1 MLALILAHFVDG
13 DLGEYHELS
22 TGVMVNQPGAEP
34 SRVRALQSAFIH
46 HMLVDQAFTFEAGR
60 TIWGFPKVMAD
71 FTIRDGKQFGFDA
84 SIDGQL
90 VAGMEFRRGLRVP
103 SALTHRKQ
111 VLRSYSHR
119 DGQTLETPFDMSM
132 VGVRYRTGGVRVWLG
147 NHPYAKELASLGL
160 PKRAMI
166 SASVANVHVVRRCAG
181 GFTMT
186 TTKPDVDLTDGAFYA
201 GDSRAV
207 YKWMR
212 ENEPVFRDRNGLAAA
227 STYQAVI
234 DAERNP
240 ELFSNAGGIRP
251 DQPGAEMMIEMDD
264 PQHLLRRKLVNSGF
278 TRKRVKDLEASIG
291 SLCDALIDAMC
302 ERGECDFVWDLAA
315 PLPMAVIGDMLGV
328 LPEEREMFLKWS
340 DDMVSFL
347 SSTAAQEDFQVSMDA
362 FAAYTE
368 YMTGMLAARKEKP
381 TDDLVSVLVHAE
393 VEGAKLEDH
402 QIVTEVLLLL
412 IGGDETTRHT
422 LSGGTRQLLRH
433 PDQHQRLVNDLELLP
448 NAIEEMLRWTAP
460 VKNMA
465 RTINA
470 DTEFHGTAL
479 KEGEKMLL
487 LFESAN
493 FDEKVFEDPESF
505 NIDRYPN
512 NHLAFGFG
520 THFCLGNQLARLELS
535 IMQAKLLQRLPD
547 MRLASDV
554 ELPLRPANFVS
565 GLESMPVRFT
575 PTKSLG

>member
-1 MLALILAHFVDG
+1 MTA
-13 DLGEYHELS
+13 
-22 TGVMVNQPGAEP
+22 TG
-34 SRVRALQSAFIH
+34 
-46 HMLVDQAFTFEAGR
+46 
-60 TIWGFPKVMAD
+60 
-71 FTIRDGKQFGFDA
+71 
-84 SIDGQL
+84 
-90 VAGMEFRRGLRVP
+90 
-103 SALTHRKQ
+103 
-111 VLRSYSHR
+111 
-119 DGQTLETPFDMSM
+119 LET
-132 VGVRYRTGGVRVWLG
+132 R
-147 NHPYAKELASLGL
+147 
-160 PKRAMI
+160 
-166 SASVANVHVVRRCAG
+166 
-181 GFTMT
+181 
-186 TTKPDVDLTDGAFYA
+186 PDVDLTDGAFYA

-207 YKWMR
+207 YRWMR

-234 DAERNP
+234 EAERNP

-251 DQPGAEMMIEMDD
+251 DQDRVEMMIDMDD

-278 TRKRVKDLEASIG
+278 TRKRVKDLESSIT
-291 SLCDALIDAMC
+291 SLCDALIDAVC

-328 LPEEREMFLKWS
+328 RPEERKTFLKWS
-340 DDMVSFL
+340 DDLVSFL
-347 SSTAAQEDFQVSMDA
+347 SSTGAQEDFQVTMDA

-368 YMTGMLAARKEKP
+368 YMMGMIAARKEEP
-381 TDDLVSVLVHAE
+381 TDDLVSVLVHAQ
-393 VEGAKLEDH
+393 VEGSRLEDH

-433 PDQHQRLVNDLELLP
+433 PDQHRRLAGDLGLLP

-465 RTINA
+465 RTITA

-479 KEGEKMLL
+479 HQGEKMIL

-505 NIDRYPN
+505 NIERYPN

-535 IMQAKLLQRLPD
+535 IMQTRLLQRLPD
-547 MRLASDV
+547 MRLASDAA
-554 ELPLRPANFVS
+554 LPLRPANFVS
-565 GLESMPVRFT
+565 GLEKMPVTFT
-575 PTKSLG
+575 PSAPLG

>member
-1 MLALILAHFVDG
+1 
-13 DLGEYHELS
+13 
-22 TGVMVNQPGAEP
+22 
-34 SRVRALQSAFIH
+34 
-46 HMLVDQAFTFEAGR
+46 
-60 TIWGFPKVMAD
+60 
-71 FTIRDGKQFGFDA
+71 
-84 SIDGQL
+84 
-90 VAGMEFRRGLRVP
+90 
-103 SALTHRKQ
+103 
-111 VLRSYSHR
+111 
-119 DGQTLETPFDMSM
+119 
-132 VGVRYRTGGVRVWLG
+132 
-147 NHPYAKELASLGL
+147 
-160 PKRAMI
+160 
-166 SASVANVHVVRRCAG
+166 
-181 GFTMT
+181 MT
-186 TTKPDVDLTDGAFYA
+186 TTKPDVDLTDGSFYA
-201 GDSRAV
+201 GDSRSV

-227 STYQAVI
+227 ASYQAVI

-251 DQPGAEMMIEMDD
+251 DQDGLPMMIEMDD

-278 TRKRVKDLEASIG
+278 TRKRVKDLEGSIN
-291 SLCDALIDAMC
+291 SLCDALIDAVC
-302 ERGECDFVWDLAA
+302 KKGECDFVWDLAA

-328 LPEEREMFLKWS
+328 RPEEREMFLKWS
-340 DDMVSFL
+340 DDMVALL
-347 SSTAAQEDFQVSMDA
+347 SSSTAQEDFQVSMDA

-368 YMTGMLAARKEKP
+368 YMMGMIAARKEQP

-393 VEGAKLEDH
+393 VDGSKLEDH
-402 QIVTEVLLLL
+402 EIVTEVLLLL

-433 PDQHQRLVNDLELLP
+433 REQHQRLANDLALLP

-465 RTINA
+465 RTITA

-479 KEGEKMLL
+479 KEGEKMIL

-493 FDEKVFEDPESF
+493 FDEKVFEDPETF

-535 IMQAKLLQRLPD
+535 IMQTKLLQRLPD
-547 MRLASDV
+547 MRLASDD

-565 GLESMPVRFT
+565 GLEQMPVVFT
-575 PTKSLG
+575 PTKPATSS